1 MKTVAEGSPNVRW
14 RIAALLFLATLI
26 NYTDRQTLAVL
37 APEITSDLELSDI
50 QYARVQQ
57 AFLLCY
63 AAMFM
68 LFGRLIDRWGTRAGL
83 AVSMVWWSL
92 AHMAHALARGAIG
105 LGAFRALL
113 GIGQAGNFV
122 AAEKAISEW
131 FPPHE
136 RGFANGLVNAAASA
150 GAILA
155 PPLIVLIFS
164 LWGWRLAFAATGFAG
179 FVWLAVWLR
188 WYWLPTEHPRV
199 TSEELALIEVP
210 STGPARAGV
219 RWIELFGF
227 PQTWALLLA
236 RVVADPVWWFY
247 LIWLPK
253 YLSDE
258 RGFSIV
264 AIGLTSWMPF
274 LTAKLGA
281 LAGGWLSGRLI
292 RNGMPPLQ
300 ARRWVMLPS
309 AVLMPISLAVPASD
323 SSAVAVAVICA
334 VTFAHMA
341 WKSNLMT
348 LTNDI
353 YPVACVGSAAGI
365 VGLGSS
371 LGGFIFTGVTGFVVE
386 HYSYTAIFYVM
397 AFLHPVAYIIVR
409 LLARKGI
416 EEAN

>member
-1 MKTVAEGSPNVRW
+1 MAAPPLRNVRW
-14 RIAALLFLATLI
+14 RIAALLFGATLI

-37 APEITSDLELSDI
+37 APEITSALDLSNIE
-50 QYARVQQ
+50 YARVQQ
-57 AFLLCY
+57 AFLICY

-68 LFGRLIDRWGTRAGL
+68 VFGKLIDWWGTRAGL
-83 AVSMVWWSL
+83 AAAMVWWSL
-92 AHMAHALARGAIG
+92 AQSAHALVRGALT
-105 LGAFRALL
+105 LGALRALL
-113 GIGQAGNFV
+113 GVGQAGNFL

-150 GAILA
+150 GAIAA
-155 PPLIVLIFS
+155 PPLVVLIHNQA
-164 LWGWRLAFAATGFAG
+164 GWRAAFVVTGLAG
-179 FVWLAVWLR
+179 FVWLAYWLR
-188 WYWLPTEHPRV
+188 WYWVPARHPRA
-199 TSEELALIEVP
+199 TPGERALI
-210 STGPARAGV
+210 AGADLRPTRRSV
-219 RWIELFGF
+219 QWAALFRW

-258 RGFSIV
+258 RGFSMV

-281 LAGGWLSGRLI
+281 LSGGWLSGRLI
-292 RNGMPPLQ
+292 RDGMEPLR
-300 ARRWVMLPS
+300 ARKWVMLRAA
-309 AVLMPISLAVPASD
+309 AVMPISFAVPASD
-323 SSAVAVAVICA
+323 SAAVALAVICA

-348 LTNDI
+348 LTNDL
-353 YPVACVGSAAGI
+353 YPTAVVGSAAGI

-371 LGGFIFTGVTGFVVE
+371 LGGFIFTGITGFVVQ
-386 HYSYTAIFYVM
+386 HYSYEAIFLVM
-397 AFLHPVAYIIVR
+397 AFLHPLAFGIVQVLTR
-409 LLARKGI
+409 RNAA
-416 EEAN
+416 EAAA